1 MKSIPDH
8 LPEDFLNRLKDVVPP
23 REYPRAI
30 DSFSQPSLVAIR
42 VNTLS
47 ASIKEIEAALNS
59 SDVKYETVSW
69 YPSAFIL
76 PEATTS
82 NVMSMPEYGQGK
94 IYIQSLSSMIPALA
108 LDPQENE
115 TILDLTAAPGSKTT
129 QIAALMNNK
138 GTIIANDISRARMYK
153 LKENLKN
160 FHVKNTKLTFI
171 HGEQIWKKYP
181 ELFDKTLVDAPCSME
196 GRFKTND
203 FDSYKDWSFK
213 KVKELSHRQ
222 KYLLR
227 SAISTTRVGG
237 SIIYSTC
244 TLSPEENEEV
254 IDWVLEKENGKIHL
268 ETVEIKGLENVIGG
282 LTSWKEN
289 VFDPSLSKT
298 LKIVP
303 NNKYEGFFIAKIVKD
318 AQTTDLAT
326 YL

>member
-1 MKSIPDH
+1 MKNNTKH
-8 LPEDFLNRLKDVVPP
+8 VPEDFLNRLKDIVPKN
-23 REYPRAI
+23 RYQEAL
-30 DSFSQPSLVAIR
+30 DSFSRPSLIAIR
-42 VNTLS
+42 VNTLVS
-47 ASIKEIEAALNS
+47 TIEEVEEVLKTN
-59 SDVKYETVSW
+59 KIRCEKLSW
-69 YPSAFIL
+69 YPSALVL
-76 PEATTS
+76 PEVTTKDITS
-82 NVMSMPEYGQGK
+82 LSEYGQGK
-94 IYIQSLSSMIPALA
+94 IYIQSLSSMIPAVV
-108 LDPQENE
+108 LDPQKDED
-115 TILDLTAAPGSKTT
+115 ILDMTAAPGSKTT

-203 FDSYKDWSFK
+203 HDSYKDWSFK

-227 SAISTTRVGG
+227 SAISATKVGG

-254 IDWVLEKENGKIHL
+254 VDWVLEKEKDKVHL
-268 ETVEIKGLENVIGG
+268 EKIEVQGLDQAING
-282 LTSWKEN
+282 LTSWKEKT
-289 VFDPSLSKT
+289 FDKSLSKT
-298 LKIVP
+298 LRITP
-303 NNKYEGFFIAKIVKD
+303 NDIYEGFFVAKIVKD